1 VPRAGKLVG
10 NHTGTFSIT
19 LPAYAGGVAISVND
33 MTLAIPRV
41 DKIFF
46 MFISSVVIFLGV

>member
-1 VPRAGKLVG
+1 MPRAGKLVG
-10 NHTGTFSIT
+10 NHPGTFSIT

>member
-1 VPRAGKLVG
+1 
-10 NHTGTFSIT
+10 
-19 LPAYAGGVAISVND
+19 VAISVND

-46 MFISSVVIFLGV
+46 MFISYVVIFLGVC